1 MFGKNL
7 KYYRL
12 KNSMT
17 KKALSEAI
25 GVTPMAITNYEN
37 GERQP
42 SMDTIKKLAEA
53 LNIRVTDFLEN
64 NGGDL
69 NYSHGKFR
77 KGSKLGTM
85 NQDYIKEAVEEY
97 FGRFFQ
103 ALSFIGGKKV
113 LEPIP
118 KLKSIPW
125 TDDPEQ
131 AAQKLRNYLKLPA
144 SGPINKLVELLENRG
159 ILVFFIDIDTQ
170 YFSGMNGT
178 VNEVPYIAINGSMSQ
193 ARIRSTIIHEIAHF
207 AFDWP
212 DDLSDDKEEEIATA
226 ISGAF
231 LFPKEDAYRELGYK
245 RNSISKSMTM
255 TCKEY
260 GISMFML
267 VKRAKICGIINDSTE
282 KRFYIAASKAGW
294 RKNEPDWGFEKD
306 EPQLFNQLVY
316 RAVTEEEISIQ
327 KGAELLKS
335 SYDSVA
341 KACFSSEEPWNT

>member
-12 KNSMT
+12 KNNMT

-37 GERQP
+37 NERQP
-42 SMDTIKKLAEA
+42 SMDTIKKLAEV

-64 NGGDL
+64 NGSEL
-69 NYSHGKFR
+69 VFTHGKFR
-77 KGSKLGTM
+77 KGSKLGVM
-85 NQDYIKEAVEEY
+85 DQEYIKESVEEY

-103 ALSFIGGKKV
+103 VLSFLGGKKI

-118 KLKSIPW
+118 QLNSIPL
-125 TDDPEQ
+125 TEDPEQ
-131 AAQKLRNYLKLPA
+131 AAKKLREYLGLPS
-144 SGPINKLVELLENRG
+144 SGPVNKLVELLENRG
-159 ILVFFIDIDTQ
+159 ILVFFINVDTQ

-178 VNEVPYIAINGSMSQ
+178 VNGIPYIVINSSMIP
-193 ARIRSTIIHEIAHF
+193 ARIRSTIIHETAHF

-212 DDLSDDKEEEIATA
+212 EDLSDDEEEEIATA

-231 LFPKEDAYRELGYK
+231 LFPKEDAFRELGYK
-245 RNSISKSMTM
+245 RNCISKSMTM
-255 TCKEY
+255 TCTEY

-267 VKRAKICGIINDSTE
+267 VKRARICGIINESIE

-294 RKNEPDWGFEKD
+294 KKNEPNWDIE
-306 EPQLFNQLVY
+306 ETQPQFFNQLVY

-327 KGAELLKS
+327 KGAELLKK

-341 KACFSSEEPWNT
+341 KECFSSEEPWNT

>member
-7 KYYRL
+7 KFYRL
-12 KNSMT
+12 KNNMT

-37 GERQP
+37 DERQP
-42 SMDTIKKLAEA
+42 NLDTIKKLAEA

-64 NGGDL
+64 SGSDL
-69 NYSHGKFR
+69 KFTHGKFR
-77 KGSKLGTM
+77 KGAKLGAM
-85 NQDYIKEAVEEY
+85 NQEYIKESVEEY

-103 ALSFIGGKKV
+103 VLSFLGGKKL

-118 KLKSIPW
+118 SLKTIPW
-125 TDDPEQ
+125 TEDPEQ
-131 AAQKLRNYLKLPA
+131 AAQKLRDYLELPS
-144 SGPINKLVELLENRG
+144 SGPVNKLVELLENRG
-159 ILVFFIDIDTQ
+159 ILVFFIDLDTQ

-178 VNEVPYIAINGSMSQ
+178 VNGIPYVVINSSMSP
-193 ARIRSTIIHEIAHF
+193 ARKRSTIIHEVAHF

-212 DDLSDDKEEEIATA
+212 DDLSEDEEEEIATA

-231 LFPKEDAYRELGYK
+231 LFPREDAFRELGYK
-245 RNSISKSMTM
+245 RISISKTMTM

-267 VKRAKICGIINDSTE
+267 VKRARICGIINESIE

-294 RKNEPDWGFEKD
+294 RKNEPNWDIEEVK
-306 EPQLFNQLVY
+306 PQLFNQLVY

-327 KGAELLKS
+327 KGAELLKT

-341 KACFSSEEPWNT
+341 KECFCSEEPWNT

>member
-12 KNSMT
+12 KNNMT

-37 GERQP
+37 DERQP
-42 SMDTIKKLAEA
+42 NMDTIKRLAEA

-64 NGGDL
+64 NGSEL
-69 NYSHGKFR
+69 EFTHGKFR
-77 KGSKLGTM
+77 KGSKLGAM
-85 NQDYIKEAVEEY
+85 NQEYIKESVEEY

-103 ALSFIGGKKV
+103 VLSFLGGKKV

-118 KLKSIPW
+118 SLKAIPW
-125 TDDPEQ
+125 TEDSEK
-131 AAQKLRNYLKLPA
+131 AAKKLRGYLELPY
-144 SGPINKLVELLENRG
+144 SGPVNKLVELLENRG
-159 ILVFFIDIDTQ
+159 ILVFFIDLDTQ

-178 VNEVPYIAINGSMSQ
+178 VNGVPYIVINSLMST
-193 ARIRSTIIHEIAHF
+193 ARIRSTIIHEVAHF
-207 AFDWP
+207 AIDWP
-212 DDLSDDKEEEIATA
+212 DDLSDDEEEDIATA

-231 LFPKEDAYRELGYK
+231 LFPKEDAFRELGYK
-245 RNSISKSMTM
+245 RNNISKSMTM

-267 VKRAKICGIINDSTE
+267 VKRAKLCGIINDSTE

-294 RKNEPDWGFEKD
+294 RKNEPDWGFEKE
-306 EPQLFNQLVY
+306 EPQLFHQLVY

-327 KGAELLKS
+327 KGAELLKV

-341 KACFSSEEPWNT
+341 KECFCSEEPWST